1 MNAAKTRILLSVA
14 VVLATLGANC
24 AMAGFVRP
32 KAALAAPGEQAV
44 LLWDAELSGQETSPG
59 GAGPAAAAPGGPDRD
74 EGGDRPTIQHFYAAP
89 GGGTGACETPSTGQS
104 GGSGSSGAAI
114 PCSISEIPKTTP
126 TGWLPSEMGPAF
138 SNPPPWT
145 PLRPPRI

>member
-1 MNAAKTRILLSVA
+1 MNAAKTRILLTVA
-14 VVLATLGANC
+14 VVLATFGANR

-44 LLWDAELSGQETSPG
+44 LLWDAEFSGQETSPG

-104 GGSGSSGAAI
+104 GGSGSTSAAAPGASSVVPEPVAT
-114 PCSISEIPKTTP
+114 S
-126 TGWLPSEMGPAF
+126 WLPDEMGPAF
-138 SNPPPWT
+138 CNPPPWV
-145 PLRPPRI
+145 PLRPPRV